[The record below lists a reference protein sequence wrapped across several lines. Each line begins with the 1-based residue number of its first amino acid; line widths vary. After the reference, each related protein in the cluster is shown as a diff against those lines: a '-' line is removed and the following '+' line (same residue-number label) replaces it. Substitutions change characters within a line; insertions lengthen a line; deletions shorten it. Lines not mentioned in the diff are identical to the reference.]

1 MKSERIIEAE
11 LFSAAKPVTVTELSQ
26 ISGLDARTVRSA
38 LDKLAEEYNGSDRA
52 IEVSKMGPR
61 YALQVKKDYKD
72 YAWRLSEMEIPK
84 DVLKTASLIAYYQ
97 PVLQSKLFDL
107 IGNKVYEHVK
117 SLEDLGLVRTKPRK
131 NSYELTTTKK
141 FIETFGIDAPA
152 RRSRPGSRASSPR
165 RALRR
170 SPEPPDQ
177 VRSAGA
183 SPRKGLCEEAALTR
197 SSDPKWSCLS
207 VYLRNR

>member
-1 MKSERIIEAE
+1 MKSDRIIEAE

-38 LDKLAEEYNGSDRA
+38 LDKLAEEYNCSDRA
-52 IEVSKMGPR
+52 IEVSKMGTR
-61 YALQVKKDYKD
+61 YAMQVKKDYKD

-141 FIETFGIDAPA
+141 FIETFGIDA
-152 RRSRPGSRASSPR
+152 RSRAEVKAWLEGELTKKSSPR
-165 RALRR
+165 K
-170 SPEPPDQ
+170 P
-177 VRSAGA
+177 
-183 SPRKGLCEEAALTR
+183 
-197 SSDPKWSCLS
+197 
-207 VYLRNR
+207 

>member
-1 MKSERIIEAE
+1 MKSDRIIEAE

-38 LDKLAEEYNGSDRA
+38 LDKLAEEYNDSDRA
-52 IEVSKMGPR
+52 IEVAKMGPR
-61 YALQVKKDYKD
+61 YAMQVKKDYKD

-84 DVLKTASLIAYYQ
+84 DILKTASLIAYYQ

-141 FIETFGIDAPA
+141 FIETFGIDA
-152 RRSRPGSRASSPR
+152 RSRAEVKAWLEGELTKKSSPKK
-165 RALRR
+165 
-170 SPEPPDQ
+170 S
-177 VRSAGA
+177 
-183 SPRKGLCEEAALTR
+183 
-197 SSDPKWSCLS
+197 
-207 VYLRNR
+207 